1 MPILLVVAIAVAMA
15 LATALFGWWG
25 VPLTAALVSGTRAA
39 VRRRTPPATP
49 ARAALGAALAW
60 AGLLAWAAT
69 GGRFGTVVALVERV
83 AGAPATVVV
92 ALTLLLPAVLAWAAA
107 TLVET
112 IVAAARP
119 RAPDPITLPAPG
131 PPGRP
136 AESSAPSTAAA
147 TP

>member
-1 MPILLVVAIAVAMA
+1 MSMLVVLALAVAMA
-15 LATALFGWWG
+15 LATSLFGWWG
-25 VPLTAALVSGTRAA
+25 VPLTAALVSGARATLG
-39 VRRRTPPATP
+39 RRTRPATP
-49 ARAALGAALAW
+49 ARVALGAALAW
-60 AGLLAWAAT
+60 AGLLAWAAA
-69 GGRFGTVVALVERV
+69 GGRFGAVLALVERV
-83 AGAPATVVV
+83 AGAPAPVVV

-112 IVAAARP
+112 IVAAVRP